1 MQSFSSSPLEIPR
14 SFWRNRGLIW
24 ALTKREVLGR
34 YRGSVMGILWSF
46 FNPLFMLAIYTFVFS
61 TVFKARWA
69 GGSESKTEFALLLF
83 AGMLVFSIFSDCVTR
98 APTLILANPNY
109 VKKVVFPLEILPVV
123 SLGAAFFHLCVSL
136 MVWLLFY
143 LVAFGWPKPEIFML
157 PLALFPFAVFVLGL
171 SWFLAALG
179 VYLRDI
185 SQFVGVAVTA
195 IMFLTPIFY
204 PLSALP
210 EAYRRIVSL
219 NPITVAVDQARSLM
233 FWGHGIE
240 WGWWSAYF
248 VISLMVGCLGFAW
261 FQNTRRGFADV
272 I

>member
-69 GGSESKTEFALLLF
+69 GGSDSKTEFALLLF
-83 AGMLVFSIFSDCVTR
+83 AGMLVFGVFSECVTR
-98 APTLILANPNY
+98 APTLVLANPNY
-109 VKKVVFPLEILPVV
+109 VKKVVFPLEILPLI
-123 SLGAAFFHLCVSL
+123 SLGAAFFHLLVSL
-136 MVWLLFY
+136 LVWVLFY
-143 LVAFGWPKPEIFML
+143 IVAFGWPQPQLLLL
-157 PLALFPFAVFVLGL
+157 PVALFPFAFFVLGL
-171 SWFLAALG
+171 SWFLSALG

-195 IMFLTPIFY
+195 VMFLSPIFY

-210 EAYRRIVSL
+210 DGFREVVALS
-219 NPITVAVDQARSLM
+219 PITAAVDQARNLM

-240 WGWWSAYF
+240 WGWWLIYLL
-248 VISLMVGCLGFAW
+248 VSLFIGWLGFAW
-261 FQNTRRGFADV
+261 FQSTRRGFADV
-272 I
+272 M

>member
-46 FNPLFMLAIYTFVFS
+46 LNPLFMLAIYTYVFS

-69 GGSESKTEFALLLF
+69 GGSDSKTEFALLLF
-83 AGMLVFSIFSDCVTR
+83 AGMLVFSILSECVTR

-109 VKKVVFPLEILPVV
+109 VKKVVFPLEILPIVN
-123 SLGAAFFHLCVSL
+123 LGAALFHLCVSL

-143 LVAFGWPKPEIFML
+143 IVAYGWPQPEILLL
-157 PLALFPFAVFVLGL
+157 PVALFPFFLFVLGL

-195 IMFLTPIFY
+195 LMFMSPIFY

-210 EAYRRIVSL
+210 DGFREWVALS
-219 NPITVAVDQARSLM
+219 PISAAVDQARNLM
-233 FWGHGIE
+233 FWGQGMDWASWSVYALVSLVI
-240 WGWWSAYF
+240 GW
-248 VISLMVGCLGFAW
+248 VGFAW
-261 FQNTRRGFADV
+261 FQHTRRGFADV

>member
-1 MQSFSSSPLEIPR
+1 MRSFSSSPLEVPR

-69 GGSESKTEFALLLF
+69 GGSDSKTEFALLLF
-83 AGMLVFSIFSDCVTR
+83 AGMLVFSIFSECVTR
-98 APTLILANPNY
+98 APTLILSNPNY
-109 VKKVVFPLEILPVV
+109 VKKVVFPLEILPIVN
-123 SLGAAFFHLCVSL
+123 LGAALFHLCVSL

-143 LVAFGWPKPEIFML
+143 IVAYGWPQPEILLL
-157 PLALFPFAVFVLGL
+157 PVALFPFIVFVLGL

-195 IMFLTPIFY
+195 LMFMSPIFY

-210 EAYRRIVSL
+210 DGFRELVALS
-219 NPITVAVDQARSLM
+219 PISAAVDQARNLM
-233 FWGHGIE
+233 FWGQGIA
-240 WGWWSAYF
+240 WASWSVYALVSLVIGW
-248 VISLMVGCLGFAW
+248 MGFAW
-261 FQNTRRGFADV
+261 FQSTRRGFADV